1 MKLSQVR
8 LLVDDFAGCHR
19 FLEEVLGLEC
29 TYGGA
34 DDGYASFSGDSGTVA
49 VFQRTE
55 QQETVG
61 LRPRG
66 DAALVVFEVEDVDAE
81 AERLG
86 DLIVGGPVSKAEWG
100 GRVAY
105 VRDPDGNLF
114 ELFQSIPMA
123 EE

>member
-19 FLEEVLGLEC
+19 FLEGVLGLEC
-29 TYGGA
+29 TFRGA
-34 DDGYASFSGDSGTVA
+34 DDGYASFSGDTGTVA
-49 VFQRTE
+49 VFKRAE
-55 QQETVG
+55 QAEVVG
-61 LRPRG
+61 LGPG

-81 AERLG
+81 AARLG
-86 DLIVGGPVSKAEWG
+86 DLVVGGPVSKAEWG

-105 VRDPDGNLF
+105 LRDPDGNLF
-114 ELFQSIPMA
+114 ELFQSIPM